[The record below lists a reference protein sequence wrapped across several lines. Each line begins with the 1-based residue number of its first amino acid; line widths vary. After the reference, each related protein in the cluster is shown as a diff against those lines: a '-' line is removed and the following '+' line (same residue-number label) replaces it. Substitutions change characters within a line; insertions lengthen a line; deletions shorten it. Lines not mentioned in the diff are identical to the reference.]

1 MSEAI
6 IIALIG
12 AAGVI
17 IAAIV
22 GLFKKESGKKTVI
35 NQKAIGKDTNQI
47 GIQVNQNGED
57 ENDRN
62 NRD

>member
-22 GLFKKESGKKTVI
+22 GLFKKGSEKKTVI
-35 NQKAIGKDTNQI
+35 NQKATGKNATQI
-47 GIQVNQNGED
+47 GIQINQNGENK
-57 ENDRN
+57 NDRK